1 MKIIITE
8 TQSKLLNEI
17 SRDWR
22 DEEHEEIFD
31 KTKTNVIK
39 SLKRKLKSYYEDDRT
54 LRNYITIVHYL
65 TFM

>member
-39 SLKRKLKSYYEDDRT
+39 SLKRKLKSYYEDDS
-54 LRNYITIVHYL
+54 
-65 TFM
+65 

>member
-39 SLKRKLKSYYEDDRT
+39 SLKRKLKSYYVI
-54 LRNYITIVHYL
+54 NYHPNNVEI
-65 TFM
+65 